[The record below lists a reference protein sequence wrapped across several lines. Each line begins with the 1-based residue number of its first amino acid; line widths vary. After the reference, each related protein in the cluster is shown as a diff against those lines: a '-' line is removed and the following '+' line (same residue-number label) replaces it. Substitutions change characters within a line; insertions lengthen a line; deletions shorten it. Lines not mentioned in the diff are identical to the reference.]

1 MSTPETE
8 AELQAKID
16 AMLSRILAQPITH
29 NVVVTYRDGTSRS
42 LGVRGE
48 KAAENNARGER
59 RHIGRPLIDRET
71 GRTVHVVSVE
81 VVPIRL

>member
-1 MSTPETE
+1 METE
-8 AELQAKID
+8 AELQAAIEAKL
-16 AMLSRILAQPITH
+16 AHILAQPITH

-59 RHIGRPLIDRET
+59 RLIGRPLIERET

-81 VVPIRL
+81 VVPIRR